1 MKLKRKRIARVVT
14 ILTVIT
20 AVITIVS
27 AAYEFLLPMFLSFAL
42 HFDAREASSIG
53 IIGGADGPT
62 AIYIT
67 GHPPMR
73 VITAVFASLTAAGIL
88 YRRFLLKGGNQNC

>member
-1 MKLKRKRIARVVT
+1 LKRKRAARVVT

-20 AVITIVS
+20 AVTTIIS
-27 AAYEFLLPMFLSFAL
+27 AAYEYLLPVFLSLVL

-62 AIYIT
+62 AIYLT
-67 GHPPMR
+67 GQPPAR
-73 VITAVFASLTAAGIL
+73 VITAVFALLTATGIL
-88 YRRFLLKGGNQNC
+88 CRRLLLKGGE

>member
-1 MKLKRKRIARVVT
+1 MKRKRTARIVT

-20 AVITIVS
+20 AVITIIS
-27 AAYEFLLPMFLSFAL
+27 AAYEYLLPVFLSFAL

-67 GHPPMR
+67 GQTPTYLIT
-73 VITAVFASLTAAGIL
+73 VIFASLTIAGIV
-88 YRRFLLKGGNQNC
+88 YRRFLLKDGE

>member
-1 MKLKRKRIARVVT
+1 LKRKRAARAVT

-20 AVITIVS
+20 AVITIIS
-27 AAYEFLLPMFLSFAL
+27 AAYEYLLPVFLSFAL

-62 AIYIT
+62 AIYLT
-67 GHPPMR
+67 GQPPMR
-73 VITAVFASLTAAGIL
+73 VITAVFASLTVAGIL
-88 YRRFLLKGGNQNC
+88 CRQLLLKGGE